1 MPGAHNRMIR
11 PRRGVRILS
20 RTGPEQLL
28 ERFAETFSIDPI
40 RNA

>member
-1 MPGAHNRMIR
+1 MAGEVTAREAPDRSLL
-11 PRRGVRILS
+11 RI
-20 RTGPEQLL
+20 TGPEKLL